1 MRNLGAKITKR
12 VYNHLSR
19 NKIHTTYW
27 VDMEKDGEKFAT
39 GQTVSAK

>member
-1 MRNLGAKITKR
+1 MNNLGAKITKI

-19 NKIHTTYW
+19 DKIHATCW

-39 GQTVSAK
+39 GHTVSAE